1 MKEEKVSQRADPAA
15 PPPVARMVEDILG
28 CKWSLVVLGLVRG
41 GVRRPGAMEHAVP
54 GLSAKVLNERLRK
67 LMRFRILGKTAWPE
81 VPPRVE
87 YTLTPFGERFAQLL
101 DGIDALEAELQR
113 NPAPRRGRAPA
124 P

>member
-1 MKEEKVSQRADPAA
+1 
-15 PPPVARMVEDILG
+15 
-28 CKWSLVVLGLVRG
+28 
-41 GVRRPGAMEHAVP
+41 
-54 GLSAKVLNERLRK
+54 
-67 LMRFRILGKTAWPE
+67 MRFRILGKTAWPE

-87 YTLTPFGERFAQLL
+87 YTLTPFGERFAQPL